1 MEFSRMLQ
9 NRRYVYFVI
18 GIIVAMTIV
27 FIVYSFTPGGAWG
40 MVLFNDLASVVCAF
54 VALYVFYWVWRLTE
68 DRDPSKQIWRLI
80 YYSLMVWT
88 VSDITWAFYEVVLGV
103 QIPFP
108 SLADFFWILGF
119 IPFSIGLFKQ
129 YRILN
134 AKLDR
139 RRVQLITIGSAI
151 FILIAFYFSF
161 YPGNTAFFTRSLFK
175 NILIFSYPVTM
186 LILLILASLVLFS
199 IRKGRFALTWRL
211 IVNSLFLRSASNLL
225 MVLLA
230 GTAADSSID
239 IYLDPVVML
248 TIALYFLSYL
258 LLALGGFAHILY
270 LEAARSVD
278 LRAEASARPRSNIL
292 VFLDSQNKII
302 TASENFQNLIGMQ
315 DDTKYKRMPFYQLL
329 EIDTDE
335 VAKLTDV
342 LADQG
347 SVSHYVL
354 KMGSPKPREVYFSAM
369 TMSKARH
376 QIDGVGVVLQAHLEP
391 VDGSPVPSLTKEQEE
406 LVKSFLEK
414 INSRIDDDVNVLQS
428 YFLEQIRVLHSLV
441 FERNGA
447 NIASIF
453 LQRLER
459 KAEENKW
466 QISINDEGIAI
477 PDEYQGEILIKYLS
491 TLLKEARSY
500 ATDVVGSSIVQKEME
515 RFDKDLEQNALQIIG
530 RAGVKI

>member
-186 LILLILASLVLFS
+186 LILLILASLH
-199 IRKGRFALTWRL
+199 L
-211 IVNSLFLRSASNLL
+211 IHAI
-225 MVLLA
+225 
-230 GTAADSSID
+230 ADR
-239 IYLDPVVML
+239 PP
-248 TIALYFLSYL
+248 
-258 LLALGGFAHILY
+258 
-270 LEAARSVD
+270 SVD
-278 LRAEASARPRSNIL
+278 
-292 VFLDSQNKII
+292 FLQ
-302 TASENFQNLIGMQ
+302 
-315 DDTKYKRMPFYQLL
+315 
-329 EIDTDE
+329 
-335 VAKLTDV
+335 DV
-342 LADQG
+342 L
-347 SVSHYVL
+347 H
-354 KMGSPKPREVYFSAM
+354 
-369 TMSKARH
+369 
-376 QIDGVGVVLQAHLEP
+376 
-391 VDGSPVPSLTKEQEE
+391 
-406 LVKSFLEK
+406 
-414 INSRIDDDVNVLQS
+414 
-428 YFLEQIRVLHSLV
+428 
-441 FERNGA
+441 
-447 NIASIF
+447 
-453 LQRLER
+453 
-459 KAEENKW
+459 
-466 QISINDEGIAI
+466 
-477 PDEYQGEILIKYLS
+477 
-491 TLLKEARSY
+491 
-500 ATDVVGSSIVQKEME
+500 
-515 RFDKDLEQNALQIIG
+515 
-530 RAGVKI
+530 